1 MEGSDMK
8 AKLTVVIEIEVSQP
22 LSVAQ
27 QHHVH
32 DQVCQAIYAEVH
44 VPRQNMT
51 LETEWSGEG
60 APE

>member
-1 MEGSDMK
+1 MK
-8 AKLTVVIEIEVSQP
+8 ATLTVVIEIEVSQP

-32 DQVCQAIYAEVH
+32 DQVCDAIYRAVH
-44 VPRQNMT
+44 IPSQNME
-51 LETEWSGEG
+51 LLTEWSGEG